1 MIFKTFQNNDIDK
14 WTAKIGI
21 FGKSFNEL
29 GTAINGAFKTY
40 IDNIDNFDKDIS
52 FWDALKP
59 NLSPKDENGY
69 GWIKNSLG
77 EIVSKDNIDSYI
89 KELDLDSAKQKL
101 LDIFDWDDL
110 VKNGT
115 KTWDEYFDTCK
126 GGNEYIIDV
135 VKNTEDLSKLTG
147 EDLVAANQKARASAI
162 AHNNALKQQTLGAKA
177 GQVALK
183 GLAMAGNAL
192 ASIGISVAIAFVTKI
207 ITSAINSEKEM
218 SEAINNA
225 SETLD
230 EQTSSLDSNMQK
242 LSELRDELDNG
253 NLSYEDAATKRSELI
268 DIQSSLIKTYGE
280 EAEGIDLVNG
290 SLEEQLGLLD
300 EIKKQNIRD
309 AVNAANER
317 GGWGNFINGV
327 GNIANLLVTGQS
339 KIFSKTGWKWNS
351 DYLRTYS
358 YFCSISFSSLII
370 TYTTLSVCSFT
381 SHIIN
386 FLSCV
391 M

>member
-1 MIFKTFQNNDIDK
+1 MWVTYNKDGGKNGKGSFEFFKNYITEIPEATESAKKSITDLFELVDSDATFSEWISNVDYLSDNLNITDK
-14 WTAKIGI
+14 SLQDFLKTTQKSGKVYNSAEEALAGYNAYLKETTKSSKAATAGTKALTIAGSVLSSIGWMVAI
-21 FGKSFNEL
+21 
-29 GTAINGAFKTY
+29 TAITA
-40 IDNIDNFDKDIS
+40 
-52 FWDALKP
+52 
-59 NLSPKDENGY
+59 
-69 GWIKNSLG
+69 
-77 EIVSKDNIDSYI
+77 
-89 KELDLDSAKQKL
+89 
-101 LDIFDWDDL
+101 
-110 VKNGT
+110 
-115 KTWDEYFDTCK
+115 
-126 GGNEYIIDV
+126 II
-135 VKNTEDLSKLTG
+135 N
-147 EDLVAANQKARASAI
+147 
-162 AHNNALKQQTLGAKA
+162 
-177 GQVALK
+177 
-183 GLAMAGNAL
+183 
-192 ASIGISVAIAFVTKI
+192 
-207 ITSAINSEKEM
+207 SAINSEKEM

>member
-1 MIFKTFQNNDIDK
+1 MSEVLSKSDLEAIKNYNEEFDRLKNITSKYPTQIKDSTIAQKAYNNTLINSSDTVKTLQKNTNGGKIAIDGL
-14 WTAKIGI
+14 T
-21 FGKSFNEL
+21 KSSKAAEL
-29 GTAINGAFKTY
+29 GM
-40 IDNIDNFDKDIS
+40 
-52 FWDALKP
+52 
-59 NLSPKDENGY
+59 
-69 GWIKNSLG
+69 
-77 EIVSKDNIDSYI
+77 
-89 KELDLDSAKQKL
+89 
-101 LDIFDWDDL
+101 
-110 VKNGT
+110 
-115 KTWDEYFDTCK
+115 
-126 GGNEYIIDV
+126 
-135 VKNTEDLSKLTG
+135 
-147 EDLVAANQKARASAI
+147 
-162 AHNNALKQQTLGAKA
+162 
-177 GQVALK
+177 K

-192 ASIGISVAIAFVTKI
+192 ASIGISVAIALVTKVV
-207 ITSAINSEKEM
+207 TSAINSEKEI

-225 SETLD
+225 SEKLN

-290 SLEEQLGLLD
+290 SLEDQLGLLD
-300 EIKKQNIRD
+300 EIKKQKIRD
-309 AVNAANER
+309 AVNAGNKR
-317 GGWGNFINGV
+317 GWWGNFINGV
-327 GNIANLLVTGQS
+327 GNVANLLVTGQS